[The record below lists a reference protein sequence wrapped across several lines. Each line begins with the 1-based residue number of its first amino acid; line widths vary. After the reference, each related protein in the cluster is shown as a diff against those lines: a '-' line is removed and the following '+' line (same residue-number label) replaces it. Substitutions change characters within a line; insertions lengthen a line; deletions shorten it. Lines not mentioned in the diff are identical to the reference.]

1 MSESN
6 VIHNTAL
13 PLTSASITDDLRALG
28 IQQGDI
34 LLVHSSLSSL
44 GWVCG
49 SAVAVIDALLASVGS
64 EGTLCMPAHSGEN
77 SEPSKWENPPVPPEW
92 CEIIR
97 KNMPAYRAEVS
108 PTRGMGKIAELFRS
122 YPGTVRSDH
131 TQVSFTANGKQS
143 AEITKNHPLT
153 PQFGMDSPL
162 GALYRLNAK
171 ILLLGVGYGNCTS
184 FHLSE
189 TMWEAMP
196 QMQSGASIFLDGT
209 PQWVPFEDY
218 DYDSDDFEQIGAA
231 LESETNIA
239 RIGTIGNAVCH
250 LLPVKEGVDFAL
262 NWIEKNR

>member
-131 TQVSFTANGKQS
+131 PQVSFTANGKQS

-196 QMQSGASIFLDGT
+196 QMQSGACIFQDGL

>member
-13 PLTSASITDDLRALG
+13 PLTTASIVNDLQVLG
-28 IQQGDI
+28 IQHGDI

-92 CEIIR
+92 CETIR

-131 TQVSFTANGKQS
+131 PQVSFTANGKQS

-162 GALYRLNAK
+162 GAMYRLNAK
-171 ILLLGVGYGNCTS
+171 ILLLGVSYGNCTS
-184 FHLSE
+184 FHLAE
-189 TMWEAMP
+189 TMWKAMP
-196 QMQSGASIFLDGT
+196 KMQSGACILQNGT
-209 PQWVPFEDY
+209 PQWVPFEDC

-239 RIGTIGNAVCH
+239 RIGKVGNAVCH
-250 LLPVKEGVDFAL
+250 LLHVKEGVDFAL
-262 NWIEKNR
+262 NWIKNNR